1 MKPWFT
7 TRVVGWPDVN
17 RVREALAERLKQHL
31 PADVADQI
39 ALAAHE
45 LAENGIKY
53 SVDRQLELSV
63 EMGDKRVRLCAQS
76 RPDPVEV
83 PVLLRELDALAAAP
97 DPFAYYREK
106 MQASQERADGRA
118 ALGLARIRCEA
129 GMTLEHEL
137 EGGVLRL
144 RALME
149 VP

>member
-7 TRVVGWPDVN
+7 TRVVGWPDVD
-17 RVREALAERLKQHL
+17 RVREALGERLKQHL
-31 PADVADQI
+31 PADVADQV

-53 SVDRQLELSV
+53 SVDRELVLSV
-63 EMGDKRVRLCAQS
+63 ELGAEAVRLTAQS
-76 RPDPVEV
+76 RPDPAEL
-83 PVLLRELDALAAAP
+83 PVLLRELGALAAAT
-97 DPFAYYREK
+97 DPFAYYRDK

-118 ALGLARIRCEA
+118 ALGLARIRVEA

-144 RALME
+144 RA
-149 VP
+149 VRSRP